1 MDKLRL
7 RFSKTGRAVYI
18 SHLDLMRT
26 MQRSFLRAGY
36 QLKYSEGFN
45 PHAQIAIALPLS
57 VGTESLCELM
67 DFRLEGEP
75 DIAVLPAAL
84 TAKMP
89 EGLEALEVYEPAH
102 KVSEIKWLKGSSVFE
117 YDDRPLDAMTEL
129 WEKENSIRAEGFAV
143 ICGVDEAGRG
153 PLAGPVCAAAVILPQ
168 NAEIPWL
175 NDSKKLSEK
184 RREEVFD
191 EIADCAV
198 SFGVAFASVEEIEK
212 FNILNATFMAMF
224 YSSSL

>member
-102 KVSEIKWLKGSSVFE
+102 KVSEIKWLKVSSVFE
-117 YDDRPLDAMTEL
+117 YDDRPLNAMA
-129 WEKENSIRAEGFAV
+129 EK
-143 ICGVDEAGRG
+143 
-153 PLAGPVCAAAVILPQ
+153 
-168 NAEIPWL
+168 L
-175 NDSKKLSEK
+175 NE
-184 RREEVFD
+184 
-191 EIADCAV
+191 
-198 SFGVAFASVEEIEK
+198 
-212 FNILNATFMAMF
+212 F
-224 YSSSL
+224 YSRESIVITKRTKRGEGESDIRPAIREISFAPGPGGVEASMLVSAQEPTLNPELTADALRQLAPNIAPEFAKFRRIETYSADMGIFH